1 MASLHLPE
9 LMKYYVDDQ
18 TDLVLDGNTV
28 AEVIVD
34 LVARYPSIK
43 LHIMDKNGQL
53 RRYINLFINHI
64 DINELNGM
72 DTPIQA
78 DDKIIL
84 LPSIS
89 GG

>member
-1 MASLHLPE
+1 MATLHLPE

-18 TDLVLDGNTV
+18 TDVPLNGNTV
-28 AEVIVD
+28 AEVISD
-34 LVARYPSIK
+34 LVTRYPSIK
-43 LHIMDKNGQL
+43 MHIMDKNGNL

-64 DINELNGM
+64 DINDLNGM
-72 DTPIQA
+72 DTLVQM